1 MSTYTQLH
9 KNKFYNDESTDS
21 LKTQL
26 AKLNKKKKRNTNLRY
41 SFAISTDSITAS
53 SNTNLHVSMRVN
65 VIKYVIN

>member
-26 AKLNKKKKRNTNLRY
+26 EKLNKKEIQT
-41 SFAISTDSITAS
+41 
-53 SNTNLHVSMRVN
+53 
-65 VIKYVIN
+65 